1 MILYASMKRVLWKM
15 MKLILIPNLVR
26 LMCGNEVLLGVT
38 KRVSHL
44 YTENDSQKN
53 EKDKTIFGLI

>member
-1 MILYASMKRVLWKM
+1 MISYASMKRVLWKM

-44 YTENDSQKN
+44 YTENDSQKM
-53 EKDKTIFGLI
+53 KKI